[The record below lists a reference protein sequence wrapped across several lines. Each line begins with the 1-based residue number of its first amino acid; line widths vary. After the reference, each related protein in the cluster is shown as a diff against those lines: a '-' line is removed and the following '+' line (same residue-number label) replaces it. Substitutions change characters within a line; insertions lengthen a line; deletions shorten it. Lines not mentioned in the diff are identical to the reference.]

1 MFNKIS
7 KRITYYLGGFAII
20 LAGLLYLIMT
30 DLTFGNTSV
39 WLLSVA
45 VCAFGGGICMLLSA
59 NFKEKVVPYYI
70 LKSISVVAGALLA
83 VVIFLSRGF
92 EPFTTLSAA
101 VLSKATLTVTLTGI
115 LAIVGSVAC
124 FADTLLNLFL
134 TSKEEE

>member
-7 KRITYYLGGFAII
+7 KRITYYLGGLAII

-83 VVIFLSRGF
+83 VVIFLSRDF

-124 FADTLLNLFL
+124 LADTLLNLFL
-134 TSKEEE
+134 KSKEEE